1 MLTPA
6 TELPGYAPGAAYRV
20 VETMLGRNPDLG
32 TVSDFTTQTGNYTG
46 TSPIYK
52 RSERFAGMS
61 MGEMRSRGYR
71 S

>member
-1 MLTPA
+1 
-6 TELPGYAPGAAYRV
+6 
-20 VETMLGRNPDLG
+20 MLGRNPDLG

-52 RSERFAGMS
+52 RSERFGGMS